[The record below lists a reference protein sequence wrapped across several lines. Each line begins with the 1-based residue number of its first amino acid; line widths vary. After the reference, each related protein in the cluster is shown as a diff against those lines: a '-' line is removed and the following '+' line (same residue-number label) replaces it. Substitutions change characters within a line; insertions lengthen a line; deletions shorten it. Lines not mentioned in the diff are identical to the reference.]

1 MARPEKERVVTELS
15 EGLRRARGIYLA
27 DFTGLNVEEETELRR
42 TLRQA
47 KVQYRVVKNTLARRS
62 AQQAGLEGVLPH
74 LTGPTAFALS
84 FDDPGL
90 PARLIRDF
98 TKKKN
103 KLAIKAMVY
112 EGELIDASR
121 VDEICDLPSR
131 EVLLAKLL
139 GAMNAPIV
147 RLVGTLNGMLAQL
160 VRVLDAIRAQKEGQ
174 ASL

>member
-1 MARPEKERVVTELS
+1 M
-15 EGLRRARGIYLA
+15 
-27 DFTGLNVEEETELRR
+27 
-42 TLRQA
+42 
-47 KVQYRVVKNTLARRS
+47 
-62 AQQAGLEGVLPH
+62 
-74 LTGPTAFALS
+74 
-84 FDDPGL
+84 
-90 PARLIRDF
+90 
-98 TKKKN
+98 
-103 KLAIKAMVY
+103 
-112 EGELIDASR
+112 IDASR